1 MFYVYIYI
9 YYAYSYAYIYIYIY
23 IYILFTQR
31 AEDVLIDTLATLKSA
46 TKARAEATRCLTW
59 SVHYDLYACCY

>member
-1 MFYVYIYI
+1 MYIYI
-9 YYAYSYAYIYIYIY
+9 YIYILCILIRIYIY